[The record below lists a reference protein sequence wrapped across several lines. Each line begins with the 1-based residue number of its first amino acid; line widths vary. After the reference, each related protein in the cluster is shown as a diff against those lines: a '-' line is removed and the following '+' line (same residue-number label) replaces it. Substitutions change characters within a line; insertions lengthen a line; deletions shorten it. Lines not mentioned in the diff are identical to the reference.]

1 MANGNGHDT
10 ALCDLFASW
19 RTKKEFAALREY
31 LRQNPNNYFESEIEI
46 RIQCDNRAI
55 DEKQFEI
62 LSKYLELKNKI

>member
-1 MANGNGHDT
+1 M
-10 ALCDLFASW
+10 
-19 RTKKEFAALREY
+19 REY

-62 LSKYLELKNKI
+62 LSKYLEVKNKKKQGKF